1 MLGFIHR
8 LWALT
13 RPYRGR
19 LAIGIF
25 FGLAAGILE
34 AAVPAVISLVFAL
47 IFPESGHAELS
58 ARVEALRSYFP
69 SLADALN
76 QRVLPGIG
84 TGGRGPSVGLI
95 ALVVSLLPLVV
106 FVRGA
111 VGYLNAYLL
120 NWVAV
125 HTLAD
130 FRSRLLDHLLRL
142 PMRVLQKFGTGE
154 LMSRLN
160 NDVAALHSALATSF
174 VSLIKD
180 PVALVAFVAY
190 LLFEFRSLTL
200 AALIVFP
207 VCVVPVVVFAR
218 KLRKA
223 MEKLQSDAAEVSQVT
238 HDTLSG
244 VWLVKACN
252 LEPVMVERFDRK
264 VAGYNDRWM
273 RATRASELPGPLIE
287 FGGAVG
293 LAVLLGF
300 VATRATGGTSA
311 STFLTFVFTIV
322 LLYQRIRSLIKLQ
335 NLLIQAR
342 AASRR
347 VFEILDTQP
356 DLRDPPSPKPIQ
368 AAGADIH
375 FENLEFAY
383 DGKPALRGI
392 NLVIPAG
399 KMVALVGPSGAG
411 KSTLANLLLR
421 FHDPDQG
428 RIRIGETDLR
438 EASQADLRNQIA
450 VVGQDV
456 HLFHDTI
463 RRNLELGRP
472 GAAQPDIEAAA
483 RHAFAQ
489 DFILQ
494 KPDGYDTVIGERGSA
509 LSGGQRQRLAIARA
523 LLRDAPILILDEAT
537 SALDTESERYVQS
550 ALETLMKGRTSLC
563 IAHRLSTIQRA
574 DLIVVMDQGRILDQG
589 RHEELLARGG
599 LYRRLHDLQFREPA
613 PPESPQ
619 STVAEGPT
627 SS

>member
-1 MLGFIHR
+1 MFAFIHR

-19 LAIGIF
+19 LCLGIF
-25 FGLAAGILE
+25 FGLAAGIME

-47 IFPESGHAELS
+47 IFPESGQAELAS
-58 ARVEALRSYFP
+58 RIERLRAYAP
-69 SLADALN
+69 SIADALN
-76 QRVLPGIG
+76 HQALPGISVG
-84 TGGRGPSVGLI
+84 KDGPSVGLVVV
-95 ALVVSLLPLVV
+95 VVSLIPLVMLL
-106 FVRGA
+106 RGA
-111 VGYLNAYLL
+111 VGFLNAYLL

-142 PMRVLQKFGTGE
+142 PMRILQRFGTGE

-160 NDVAALHSALATSF
+160 NDVSALHNALANSF

-180 PVALVAFVAY
+180 PVALLAFVAY

-200 AALIVFP
+200 TALIVFP
-207 VCVVPVVVFAR
+207 VCVVPVVIFAR

-223 MEKLQSDAAEVSQVT
+223 MERLQNDAAEVSQVT

-264 VAGYNDRWM
+264 LAGYNDRWM

-287 FGGAVG
+287 FGGTIG
-293 LAVLLGF
+293 LAILLGI
-300 VATRATGGTSA
+300 VALRADDRTSA
-311 STFLTFVFTIV
+311 TTFFTFVLTII

-347 VFEILDTQP
+347 IFEILDTQS
-356 DLRDPPSPKPIQ
+356 DLVDPPQPTPLH

-383 DGKPALRGI
+383 DGKSALHGV

-411 KSTLANLLLR
+411 KTTLANLLLR
-421 FHDPDQG
+421 FHDPAQG
-428 RIRIGETDLR
+428 RIRIGNTDLR
-438 EASQADLRNQIA
+438 DASQANLRDQIA

-456 HLFHDTI
+456 FLFHDTI

-472 GAAQPDIEAAA
+472 GASQAEIEAAA
-483 RHAFAQ
+483 RHAYAH
-489 DFILQ
+489 DFIVQ
-494 KPDGYDTVIGERGSA
+494 KPLGYDTVIGERGSA

-523 LLRDAPILILDEAT
+523 LLRNAPILILDEAT

-550 ALETLMKGRTSLC
+550 ALETLMQGRTSLC

-574 DLIVVMDQGRILDQG
+574 DLIVVMDQGQIVDQG
-589 RHEELLARGG
+589 RHDELLARGG
-599 LYRRLHDLQFREPA
+599 LYRRLYDLQFRESA
-613 PPESPQ
+613 RPESTDSPSGEPLPQ
-619 STVAEGPT
+619 
-627 SS
+627 

>member
-1 MLGFIHR
+1 MFAFIQR
-8 LWALT
+8 LWSLT

-19 LAIGIF
+19 LYLGIF
-25 FGLAAGILE
+25 FGLTAGIME
-34 AAVPAVISLVFAL
+34 AAVPAVISLVFAV
-47 IFPESGHAELS
+47 IFPGSGQAEL
-58 ARVEALRSYFP
+58 ARRIESLRSYAP

-76 QRVLPGIG
+76 QQILPGIHLG
-84 TGGRGPSVGLI
+84 QDGPSVGLVVI
-95 ALVVSLLPLVV
+95 VVSLIPLVV
-106 FVRGA
+106 LVRGA

-125 HTLAD
+125 RTLAD

-142 PMRVLQKFGTGE
+142 PLRVLQKFGTGE

-160 NDVAALHSALATSF
+160 NDVAALHNALANSF

-180 PVALVAFVAY
+180 PVAVIAFIAY
-190 LLFEFRSLTL
+190 LLFEYRSLTL

-207 VCVVPVVVFAR
+207 VCVVPVVIFAR

-223 MEKLQSDAAEVSQVT
+223 MERLQNDAAEVSQVT

-244 VWLVKACN
+244 VWLVKSCN

-264 VAGYNDRWM
+264 LAGYNDRWM

-287 FGGAVG
+287 FGGTIG
-293 LAVLLGF
+293 LAILLGF
-300 VATRATGGTSA
+300 VALRADGQTSA
-311 STFLTFVFTIV
+311 STFFTFVITII

-347 VFEILDTQP
+347 VFEILDTQS
-356 DLRDPPSPKPIQ
+356 DLVDPPQPKPVH

-375 FENLEFAY
+375 FEDLEFAY
-383 DGKPALRGI
+383 DGKTALRDV

-411 KSTLANLLLR
+411 KTTLANLLLR
-421 FHDPDQG
+421 FHDPAQG
-428 RIRIGETDLR
+428 RIRIGNTDLR
-438 EASQADLRNQIA
+438 EASQSDLRNQIA

-456 HLFHDTI
+456 FLFHDTI

-472 GAAQPDIEAAA
+472 GASQSEIEAAA
-483 RHAFAQ
+483 RHAYAH

-494 KPDGYDTVIGERGSA
+494 KPLGYDTIIGERGSA

-523 LLRDAPILILDEAT
+523 ILRNAPILILDEAT
-537 SALDTESERYVQS
+537 SALDTESERFVQS
-550 ALETLMKGRTSLC
+550 ALETLMQGRTSLC

-574 DLIVVMDQGRILDQG
+574 DLIVVMDQGQIVDQG
-589 RHEELLARGG
+589 RHNELLARGG
-599 LYRRLHDLQFREPA
+599 LYRRLYDLQFREPA
-613 PPESPQ
+613 TPEPSR
-619 STVAEGPT
+619 S
-627 SS
+627 

>member
-1 MLGFIHR
+1 MFDFVHR
-8 LWALT
+8 LWGLT

-19 LAIGIF
+19 LILGIL
-25 FGLAAGILE
+25 FGLAAGVME

-47 IFPESGHAELS
+47 IFPDSGRAEL
-58 ARVEALRSYFP
+58 ARRLEGARAYFP
-69 SLADALN
+69 KLADALDSLT
-76 QRVLPGIG
+76 LPGVSVG
-84 TGGRGPSVGLI
+84 QDGPSVGLVVV
-95 ALVVSLLPLVV
+95 VVSLIPLVILI
-106 FVRGA
+106 RGS

-142 PMRVLQKFGTGE
+142 PLRMLQRFGTGE

-160 NDVAALHSALATSF
+160 NDVAALHNALANSF

-190 LLFEFRSLTL
+190 LILEFRGLTL
-200 AALIVFP
+200 TALVVFP
-207 VCVVPVVVFAR
+207 VCVVPVVIFAR

-223 MEKLQSDAAEVSQVT
+223 MERLQNDAAEVSQVT

-252 LEPVMVERFDRK
+252 LEPVMVRRFEAK
-264 VAGYNDRWM
+264 LAGYNNRWM

-287 FGGAVG
+287 FGGTIG
-293 LAVLLGF
+293 LAILLGV
-300 VATRATGGTSA
+300 VALTPSARTSA
-311 STFLTFVFTIV
+311 STFFTFVLTII
-322 LLYQRIRSLIKLQ
+322 LLYQRLRSLIKLQ

-347 VFEILDTQP
+347 VFEILDTRS
-356 DLRDPPSPKPIQ
+356 DLLDPPHPVPLQ
-368 AAGADIH
+368 ATDAAIT
-375 FENLEFAY
+375 FEGVDFAY
-383 DGKPALRGI
+383 DGKQALSQI
-392 NLVIPAG
+392 DLVIPPG

-411 KSTLANLLLR
+411 KTTLANLLLR
-421 FHDPDQG
+421 FHDPAHG
-428 RIRIGETDLR
+428 RIRIGDTDLR
-438 EASQADLRNQIA
+438 DVSQQALRDRIA

-456 HLFHDTI
+456 FLFHDTI

-472 GAAQPDIEAAA
+472 GASMEEIEAAA
-483 RHAFAQ
+483 RHAHAH

-494 KPDGYDTVIGERGSA
+494 KPLGYDTVIGERGSA

-523 LLRDAPILILDEAT
+523 LLRSAPILILDEAT
-537 SALDTESERYVQS
+537 SALDTESERFVQQ
-550 ALETLMKGRTSLC
+550 ALETLMQGRTSLC

-574 DLIVVMDQGRILDQG
+574 DLIVVMDQGRIVDQG
-589 RHEELLARGG
+589 RHEELLARDG
-599 LYRRLHDLQFREPA
+599 LYRRLHDLQFREPERA
-613 PPESPQ
+613 PATRP
-619 STVAEGPT
+619 
-627 SS
+627 

>member
-1 MLGFIHR
+1 MFAFIQR
-8 LWALT
+8 LWSLT

-19 LAIGIF
+19 LYLGIF
-25 FGLAAGILE
+25 FGLTAGIME
-34 AAVPAVISLVFAL
+34 AAVPAVISLVFAV
-47 IFPESGHAELS
+47 IFPGSGQAEL
-58 ARVEALRSYFP
+58 ARRIESLRSYAP

-76 QRVLPGIG
+76 QQILPGIHLG
-84 TGGRGPSVGLI
+84 QDGPSVGLVVI
-95 ALVVSLLPLVV
+95 VVSLIPLVV
-106 FVRGA
+106 LVRGA

-125 HTLAD
+125 RTLAD

-142 PMRVLQKFGTGE
+142 PLRVLQKFGTGE

-160 NDVAALHSALATSF
+160 NDVAALHNALANSF

-180 PVALVAFVAY
+180 PVAVIAFIAY
-190 LLFEFRSLTL
+190 LLFEYRSLTL

-207 VCVVPVVVFAR
+207 VCVVPVVIFAR

-223 MEKLQSDAAEVSQVT
+223 MERLQNDAAEVSQVT

-244 VWLVKACN
+244 VWLVKSCN

-264 VAGYNDRWM
+264 LAGYNDRWM

-287 FGGAVG
+287 FGGTIG
-293 LAVLLGF
+293 LAILLGF
-300 VATRATGGTSA
+300 VALRADGQTSA
-311 STFLTFVFTIV
+311 STFFTFVITII

-347 VFEILDTQP
+347 VFEILDTQS
-356 DLRDPPSPKPIQ
+356 DLVDPPQPKPVH

-375 FENLEFAY
+375 FEDLEFAY
-383 DGKPALRGI
+383 DGKTALRGV

-411 KSTLANLLLR
+411 KTTLANLLLR
-421 FHDPDQG
+421 FHDPAQG
-428 RIRIGETDLR
+428 RIRIGNTDLR
-438 EASQADLRNQIA
+438 EASQSDLRNQIA

-456 HLFHDTI
+456 FLFHDTI

-472 GAAQPDIEAAA
+472 GASQSEIEAAA
-483 RHAFAQ
+483 CHAYAH

-494 KPDGYDTVIGERGSA
+494 KPLGYDTIIGERGSA

-523 LLRDAPILILDEAT
+523 ILRNAPILILDEAT
-537 SALDTESERYVQS
+537 SALDTESERFVQS
-550 ALETLMKGRTSLC
+550 ALETLMQGRTSLC

-574 DLIVVMDQGRILDQG
+574 DLIVVMDQGQIVDQG
-589 RHEELLARGG
+589 RHNELLARGG
-599 LYRRLHDLQFREPA
+599 LYRRLYDLQFREPA
-613 PPESPQ
+613 TPEPSR
-619 STVAEGPT
+619 S
-627 SS
+627 

>member
-1 MLGFIHR
+1 MFGFIQR

-13 RPYRGR
+13 GPYRGR
-19 LAIGIF
+19 LYVGIV

-34 AAVPAVISLVFAL
+34 AAVPAVISLVFAI
-47 IFPESGHAELS
+47 IFPESGRAEIGG
-58 ARVEALRSYFP
+58 RIEGLRSYFP

-76 QRVLPGIG
+76 QQVLPGIELEG
-84 TGGRGPSVGLI
+84 EGPSVGLI
-95 ALVVSLLPLVV
+95 VIVVSLLPLVV
-106 FVRGA
+106 LLRGA
-111 VGYLNAYLL
+111 VGFLNAYLL

-142 PMRVLQKFGTGE
+142 PLRVLQKFGTGE

-160 NDVAALHSALATSF
+160 NDVAALHNALANSF

-180 PVALVAFVAY
+180 PVALLAFIAY
-190 LLFEFRSLTL
+190 LFFQFRSLTL
-200 AALIVFP
+200 TALVVFP

-252 LEPVMVERFDRK
+252 LEPVMVERFGQK
-264 VAGYNDRWM
+264 VSGYNDRWM

-293 LAVLLGF
+293 LAVMLGF
-300 VATRATGGTSA
+300 VALRADAGTSA
-311 STFLTFVFTIV
+311 ATFLTFVLTIV

-342 AASRR
+342 ASSRR
-347 VFEILDTQP
+347 VFEILDTP
-356 DLRDPPSPKPIQ
+356 SDLQDPPAPKPIR
-368 AAGADIH
+368 AAGAAIH
-375 FENLEFAY
+375 FENLEFSY

-428 RIRIGETDLR
+428 RIRIGDTDLR
-438 EASQADLRNQIA
+438 EASQTDLRNQIA

-456 HLFHDTI
+456 YLFHDTI

-472 GAAQPDIEAAA
+472 GATQPEIEAAA

-489 DFILQ
+489 EFIVQ

-537 SALDTESERYVQS
+537 SSLDTESERYVQS
-550 ALETLMKGRTSLC
+550 ALETLMRGRTSLC

-574 DLIVVMDQGRILDQG
+574 DLIVVLDQGRIVDQG

-599 LYRRLHDLQFREPA
+599 LYRRLYDLQFRESA
-613 PPESPQ
+613 PPEPKP
-619 STVAEGPT
+619 VAPEGHPKP
-627 SS
+627 

>member
-1 MLGFIHR
+1 MFAFIQR
-8 LWALT
+8 LWSLT

-19 LAIGIF
+19 LYLGIF
-25 FGLAAGILE
+25 FGLTAGIME
-34 AAVPAVISLVFAL
+34 AAVPAVISLVFAV
-47 IFPESGHAELS
+47 IFPGSGQAEL
-58 ARVEALRSYFP
+58 ARRIESLRSYAP

-76 QRVLPGIG
+76 QQILPGIHLG
-84 TGGRGPSVGLI
+84 QDGPSVGLVVI
-95 ALVVSLLPLVV
+95 VVSLIPLVV
-106 FVRGA
+106 LVRGA

-125 HTLAD
+125 RTLAD

-142 PMRVLQKFGTGE
+142 PLRVLQKFGTGE

-160 NDVAALHSALATSF
+160 NDVAALHNALANSF

-180 PVALVAFVAY
+180 PVAVIAFIAY
-190 LLFEFRSLTL
+190 LLFEYRSLTL

-207 VCVVPVVVFAR
+207 VCVVPVVIFAR

-223 MEKLQSDAAEVSQVT
+223 MERLQNDAAEVSQVT

-244 VWLVKACN
+244 VWLVKSCN

-264 VAGYNDRWM
+264 LAGYNDRWM

-287 FGGAVG
+287 FGGTIG
-293 LAVLLGF
+293 LAILLGF
-300 VATRATGGTSA
+300 VALRADGQTSA
-311 STFLTFVFTIV
+311 STFFTFVITII

-347 VFEILDTQP
+347 VFEILDTQS
-356 DLRDPPSPKPIQ
+356 DLVDPPQPKPVH

-375 FENLEFAY
+375 FEDLEFAY
-383 DGKPALRGI
+383 DGKTALRGV

-411 KSTLANLLLR
+411 KTTLANLLLR
-421 FHDPDQG
+421 FHDPAQG
-428 RIRIGETDLR
+428 RIRIGNTDLR
-438 EASQADLRNQIA
+438 EASQSDLRNQIA

-456 HLFHDTI
+456 FLFHDTI

-472 GAAQPDIEAAA
+472 GASQSEIEAAA
-483 RHAFAQ
+483 RHAYAH

-494 KPDGYDTVIGERGSA
+494 KPLGYDTIIGERGSA

-523 LLRDAPILILDEAT
+523 ILRNAPILILDEAT
-537 SALDTESERYVQS
+537 SALDTESERFVQS
-550 ALETLMKGRTSLC
+550 ALETLMQGRTSLC

-574 DLIVVMDQGRILDQG
+574 DLIVVMDQGQIVDQG
-589 RHEELLARGG
+589 RHNELLARGG
-599 LYRRLHDLQFREPA
+599 LYRRLYDLQFREPA
-613 PPESPQ
+613 TPEPSR
-619 STVAEGPT
+619 S
-627 SS
+627 